1 MAIAISLQF
10 GNWLP
15 VRKLGPDNHEYIY
28 QPKSHQDALHNGIT
42 LADIT
47 CTATD
52 LWQHVQALTPT
63 ELVPKIEKGKVKS
76 LNMQLKKEPSWERD
90 FMGTISMRK
99 TVSLTVPHYRDPPL
113 TNEILGGGGGT
124 IEISVKYFIWNM
136 KFPPPPYI
144 HFASRRGC
152 WGGCRRGEILG
163 FFQDRLLQKHYP
175 RMLSLISLNMS

>member
-1 MAIAISLQF
+1 MLSCRWPNDETEPSGYHLGFSWTEMAIAISLQF

-76 LNMQLKKEPSWERD
+76 LNMQLNKEPSWERD

-99 TVSLTVPHYRDPPL
+99 TVSLTVPHYR
-113 TNEILGGGGGT
+113 GT
-124 IEISVKYFIWNM
+124 GSVIRENKSA
-136 KFPPPPYI
+136 K
-144 HFASRRGC
+144 S
-152 WGGCRRGEILG
+152 
-163 FFQDRLLQKHYP
+163 
-175 RMLSLISLNMS
+175 